1 MSAKRNIF
9 YCTKYSLHIC
19 IYFIDFI
26 SERLWDIPFEC
37 LKKKQ
42 IENWAC
48 SRAAFTVFTACNFF
62 HSQCATY
69 KLCWGKFILK
79 GLFSSRF
86 VALFARWRV
95 DVVGE
100 YEKWLLRKMFPSL
113 ICDHTNLL
121 NGYRSSVA
129 WRMPYLHNC
138 IFGKRKFC
146 TFAS

>member
-9 YCTKYSLHIC
+9 YCTTYMYIFYRFYFRATLRYSLRML
-19 IYFIDFI
+19 
-26 SERLWDIPFEC
+26 E
-37 LKKKQ
+37 KKQ